1 MSGVDDDDVG
11 VVEDEDDV
19 KAVEDEA
26 AVVVDK
32 PDREVNLVV
41 ASVLIAACCAPA
53 NKFFVVLVVILWC
66 VVTFAAKLNTELV
79 IVKTPLHK

>member
-32 PDREVNLVV
+32 PDREVSLVV
-41 ASVLIAACCAPA
+41 ASVLIAAC
-53 NKFFVVLVVILWC
+53 
-66 VVTFAAKLNTELV
+66 
-79 IVKTPLHK
+79 